1 MSKRKSNWGGPLK
14 STKSSL
20 LSWTNLSVMAGGQ
33 HGRVALHDSSGVMLR
48 HPNFNPAIWLE
59 RDSSMMHEAETT
71 SL

>member
-14 STKSSL
+14 STKNL
-20 LSWTNLSVMAGGQ
+20 LIIMDQSVGGGSGQ
-33 HGRVALHDSSGVMLR
+33 HGRVALPDSSGVMLR

-59 RDSSMMHEAETT
+59 MDSSMMHEAETT